1 MGGKGKGKGKKK
13 QQPSRQ
19 QQQRDAASR
28 RGVSRVG
35 SREQSAVPGAAV
47 RDVQPPAGQAKPESK
62 PSPQVASATK
72 RMNFYTDVA
81 VVRIQGWLGRT
92 PSLKF
97 RRGAS
102 ALLNKATH
110 PEEWEGNL
118 PSRVRWNREAGN
130 VSGVVPLV
138 ADESVGAADAPKVLQ
153 EAAVQVARRMRE
165 LMPHCSIQAVSGEG
179 PSYAEA
185 YAGIGGIAAR
195 RRDGVYLL
203 DWPAAPPET
212 ILAKPCDQCLQAA
225 ATVPGVEVTK
235 EDTLDLCGECNARHE
250 AAGRTSARSVHLE
263 PAAEGMLRKALGTI
277 SMPVKGFAGSLDEVA
292 EGGRRKADDAATQV
306 ALIYADG
313 NGVGAFLSRAASAK
327 NGPPKSEIA
336 LVLERAAIGA
346 LACAVEKCFRDL
358 DKPPV
363 LPHLAGGDD
372 LLISVPAA
380 DAWLFTMT
388 MLGEFGRL
396 IRETTGSW
404 AVPGKPPSLSAGL
417 VFHHKTYPFADVV
430 RLADKRLLKA
440 KGFVSGK
447 QASVAFL
454 DVTADGSQ
462 PPPGR
467 KPLTLT
473 YLRANAERLNR
484 TGELDRSGR
493 ATLLDFARRGDR
505 EGFIARLTDLPN
517 EPLWEFAAG
526 PEAKPARVRD
536 ALRGSDEKYAEVRRA
551 LDIARHWEGK

>member
-1 MGGKGKGKGKKK
+1 MGGKGKGKGKK

-28 RGVSRVG
+28 RGVPRTG
-35 SREQSAVPGAAV
+35 GREQPAAPGDAGRADRDVRLAAGQARSEPRPAPQAVPGTEKV
-47 RDVQPPAGQAKPESK
+47 
-62 PSPQVASATK
+62 
-72 RMNFYTDVA
+72 NFYVDVA
-81 VVRIQGWLGRT
+81 AVRIQGWLGRT
-92 PSLKF
+92 PSLIF

-102 ALLNKATH
+102 VLLTKATA
-110 PEEWEGNL
+110 PEEWEGSL
-118 PSRVRWNREAGN
+118 PPQVRWNPEAGN

-138 ADESVGAADAPKVLQ
+138 ADESVDVAEAPRVLQ
-153 EAAVQVARRMRE
+153 EAAEQIAWRMRE
-165 LMPHCSIQAVSGEG
+165 LMPHCSIQAVGGEG
-179 PSYAEA
+179 SSYVEA
-185 YAGIGGIAAR
+185 YPGIAAR

-225 ATVPGVEVTK
+225 ATVPGVKVTR
-235 EDTLDLCGECNARHE
+235 EDTLDLCGECNARLE
-250 AAGRTSARSVHLE
+250 AGGRTSARNPRLE
-263 PAAEGMLRKALGTI
+263 PAPERMLREALGAI
-277 SMPVKGFAGSLDEVA
+277 DLPVQDFADSFDEVA
-292 EGGRRKADDAATQV
+292 EGGRREENDAPTQV

-313 NGVGAFLSRAASAK
+313 NGVGAFISRAASVK
-327 NGPPKSEIA
+327 NGPRKSEIA
-336 LVLERAAIGA
+336 PVLEQAAIGA
-346 LACAVEKCFRDL
+346 LARAVEKCFRGH

-380 DAWLFTMT
+380 DAWLFTVT
-388 MLGEFGRL
+388 MLSEFGRL
-396 IRETTGSW
+396 IREATGSW

-417 VFHHKTYPFADVV
+417 VFHHKSYPFADVV
-430 RLADKRLLKA
+430 RLADEQLLKA

-454 DVTADGSQ
+454 DVTADGSA
-462 PPPGR
+462 PPSGR
-467 KPLTLT
+467 EPLTLP
-473 YLRANAERLNR
+473 YIKENADLLNS
-484 TGELDRSGR
+484 TAKLSQSGR
-493 ATLLDFARRGDR
+493 NTLLDLARRGDR

-517 EPLWEFAAG
+517 KPLWELAAG
-526 PEAKPARVRD
+526 PKAELDKVRD